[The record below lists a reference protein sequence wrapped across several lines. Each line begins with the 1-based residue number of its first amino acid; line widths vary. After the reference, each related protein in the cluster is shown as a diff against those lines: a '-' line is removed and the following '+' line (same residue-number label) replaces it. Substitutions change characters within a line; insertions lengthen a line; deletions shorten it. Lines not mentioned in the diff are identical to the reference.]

1 MRADQTCE
9 IVRDLL
15 PSVNEGLTSEKTTKW
30 VMEHLD
36 TCPEC
41 KEKYDIL
48 NEVDPAGLD
57 KPSKQEMDR
66 DVKYLRKVKKRL
78 FITIPIAVVCA
89 CAILLTGYYF
99 LHVKK
104 FFVPASAMTV
114 YLDQDFPDS
123 SCSCD
128 ITLTGRY
135 AAAVKE
141 DDEILYIK
149 DSESSNHVDY
159 TIRYSYFLWD
169 YLFTSKETRTEHL
182 SISRDFVS
190 DEYPGMSIL
199 NTPARLLILG
209 SSEADSKVLWSSM
222 KILPAVKAIV
232 DRFVTSA
239 DAYDPSKT
247 NRLKAIYERNEV
259 ILGTLKDGIGFGI
272 SPWLIDRTASDQLV
286 LHDIYILV
294 RNMNLSDNDLVTLKD
309 SAVLFISTTE
319 TTATEISNNDSS
331 APDEKVKIIKLG
343 LYTLPYVQM
352 EAQPDIDTSYI
363 GVGYNFSLTE
373 GKWLFE
379 KTGEGIS
386 ISISGGDNSMFL
398 IQSDN

>member
-57 KPSKQEMDR
+57 KPSRQEMDR

-78 FITIPIAVVCA
+78 FITIPVAVICA
-89 CAILLTGYYF
+89 CTILLTGYYF

-114 YLDQDFPDS
+114 YIDQDFPDS
-123 SCSCD
+123 ICRCD
-128 ITLTGRY
+128 ITLSGRY
-135 AAAVKE
+135 SAAVKE
-141 DDEILYIK
+141 DDKILYIK
-149 DSESSNHVDY
+149 DSESTNHVDY

-182 SISRDFVS
+182 LISSDFVGE
-190 DEYPGMSIL
+190 EYPVMSIL
-199 NTPARLLILG
+199 NTPARLILKG
-209 SSEADSKVLWSSM
+209 STEADSKILWSSM
-222 KILPAVKAIV
+222 KLLPAVKAIV
-232 DRFVTSA
+232 DRFVNSN
-239 DAYDPSKT
+239 DAYDPLKT
-247 NRLKAIYERNEV
+247 VRLKAVYERNEV
-259 ILGTLKDGIGFGI
+259 ILGTLKEGFGFGI
-272 SPWLIDRTASDQLV
+272 ATWLADGTASDQAV
-286 LHDIYILV
+286 LHEIYILL
-294 RNMNLSDNDLVTLKD
+294 RNMNLSDNDLDVLKD
-309 SAVLFISTTE
+309 SAVLLISMTE
-319 TTATEISNNDSS
+319 TTASEISNNDSS
-331 APDEKVKIIKLG
+331 APDEKIQIRKLG
-343 LYTLPYVQM
+343 LYTLPDVQM
-352 EAQPDIDTSYI
+352 EAAPDIDTQYI
-363 GVGYNFSLTE
+363 GVGYHFSLKD

-379 KTGEGIS
+379 KTDES
-386 ISISGGDNSMFL
+386 ISVDVGDYYKIPIDSGN
-398 IQSDN
+398 